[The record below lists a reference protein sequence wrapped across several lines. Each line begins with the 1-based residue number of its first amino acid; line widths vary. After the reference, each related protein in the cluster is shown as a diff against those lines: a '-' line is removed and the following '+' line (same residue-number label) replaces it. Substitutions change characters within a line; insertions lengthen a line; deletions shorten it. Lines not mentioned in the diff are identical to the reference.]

1 MNNKNNFV
9 DEQAQMS
16 AATPAEPSCD
26 PDEITFAPV
35 AEHTAEE
42 AADAVV
48 EGMPSWSNPAYVQED
63 ERARDALTRCYLR
76 NDGTGVVE
84 ISNTPLNYFDE
95 ETRTWK
101 PINGTMTEGDD
112 GYETQCGS
120 YTAFIKKAAQ
130 GNGVSLTGNGIGLSW
145 EFVGTE
151 ASVNTAVAAMSL
163 DEETGSPSDPTPVEQ
178 ETSALR
184 DGIGVQSA
192 YRSIADGT
200 DLEYTILGGQVKENI
215 VVRKPAASYLY
226 YFALHADGMT
236 VTLSADNTVV
246 LKKNGAE
253 DSAAPEMTIP
263 APFMTDANGVYSQN
277 VQYGLEDQGEGTYL
291 FVVEADAEWMNAD
304 ERAFPVIIDPQV
316 VLNQTDCLFTTEN
329 YYMKKTNGRYE
340 AEQPFTDLL
349 DNHIRVGVFQDAKH
363 RSVVSLHK
371 SLVRKDYN
379 GIFSAKVWFKVYSPF
394 RGGKYLVKVNNEE
407 TARTQKCYFGDS
419 YICVDISSAYRNT
432 GDAGTIQIE
441 FLASEGADGG
451 CFDFDASSVS
461 GSKLELEFFEDKNI
475 RYVKRD
481 FPLTDTAA
489 MQVNLATGESVL
501 TVEDVPA
508 ERSVMG
514 IAVSHVLKKGT
525 GSCGFGEDFRLSLQ
539 ENLSKLTYSNGQI
552 TYIYTDALGDRHG
565 FHEYYYYMDSQ
576 NKKIYVAKTRVSVDP
591 DGTLRSND
599 GHKVIREFR
608 TATGLKLSSP
618 KSGVR
623 GLALFEQRSD
633 ERKQLET
640 QIDSY
645 KDVLRDHVVINAQ
658 SGKTVE
664 EIKDL
669 AYDQIS
675 EIRIDGVSRI
685 AMSKSDAFQYGQL
698 ITQKG
703 TLLLETKVSDSIPT
717 DTSDSVSEPIS
728 TASLKSTI
736 ASLEKT
742 LTPLI
747 KEYAEEMHKKSM
759 LDCISD
765 GKIIPSK
772 WFTAFDETTL
782 YLNYPLPGSIV
793 IANPGIEVSK
803 AEALKRYTLGSEIIS
818 MLYQRNLCVYQ
829 LDETNDQRRRQLK
842 TINEQLD
849 FFKSR
854 NADTLKQLRQY
865 YRELIHAEEQLK
877 SLKVQEPIEYLSDGE
892 ITRGFNADGRLAVV
906 FDQYEQ
912 YAAFE
917 YDKDFPNQIKRIVG
931 SDERAI
937 SFSYDPDGKLETVV
951 DVCGGR
957 TTFTYDHEKL
967 VGITYPDDGMLTLTY
982 RSNGNLASVR
992 GRDMIC
998 ATFPAERVYP
1008 DFSISYVSKA
1018 QAVTADG
1025 TMDDSNEK
1033 RYQYTHVEHTAR
1045 DADGQKTVTV
1055 RTEENLTKLIYT
1067 FSAENRLIA
1076 YREVV
1081 NNRVTAA
1088 ERYEYVDFC
1097 TSPTVRPAEQ
1107 TTIQTKQST
1116 LYVPADDFVFEDGD
1130 TETVVMDQ
1138 FDLPATKTLSPVKVT
1153 PNGSVTR
1160 TEKTNYFYD
1169 DEQRLLRTETTVEL
1183 QRHTEVP
1190 AAEDTADETT
1200 KTTEAID
1207 ATDTTDGEGT
1217 AESETVT
1224 TLLRHY
1230 KTVSTRDYNAQ
1241 GKIVRTETY
1250 VEGEQTTAGATV
1262 EETVYDDKGGVL
1274 ETRTYNTLDPASR
1287 FCEKHELDEKTGKT
1301 LAEYDETGEHK
1312 TIYTYDSD
1320 GVTVRSKTLPN
1331 GGKIAYG
1338 ADETNDVVSITQS
1351 TAIGEENS
1359 TRKRYTAALLT
1370 EVRSGNNTVRYA
1382 YDHMRRTSDVYLNS
1396 KEPLVSMTYGNNAVY
1411 RGQTVN
1417 WANAT
1422 WANGMFTQTYTERG
1436 GRHIRVERRFDGLTT
1451 LITPTYDE
1459 RGRVISRAVVTIRHI
1474 GGNQIRETV
1483 EEELFAF
1490 DGLDRMISYTHK
1502 RKGATDVTERY
1513 TYDDFGQLSEKTV
1526 TVGDTTRTD
1535 TYTYRDNAARELQ
1548 TFTTGDLTVTPQTD
1562 VLGRST
1568 GKTVTVG
1575 SRIVEKEK
1583 ITYRKVGDCAT
1594 NTPATLTYGNGD
1606 FLQYTYDEMGNIAS
1620 VMENGE
1626 LIARYA
1632 YDQLGRLIR
1641 EDNLK
1646 TGKTQTVIY
1655 DCNGNIL
1662 RRRTYDFTLMRD
1674 ELLVGATVK
1683 KVDTYRYDGDRM
1695 LSFNGTACTYDDMGC
1710 PSEYRGHVMEWNEL
1724 CRPTKYVIAADDEVT
1739 YTYNADGRRTA
1750 KKHNAEAEIAFTYD
1764 SNGKLL
1770 MQSDGISFL
1779 YDHAGIAGMTY
1790 DGNTYLYR
1798 KNAQGD
1804 VIALFDTNGAM
1815 VATYTY
1821 DAWGN
1826 CEVCPTAVIDNNR
1839 KSEYNRTVANLNPI
1853 RYRSYYFDTETGFYW
1868 LQSRFYD
1875 PSTGRFVSQDE
1886 YSYLDPDSVNGIN
1899 LFAYCNN
1906 NPVMLTDSTGNG
1918 WWKDF
1923 WNSTAGKVIGTIL
1936 VVAAVIAVSVATAGV
1951 GTAVTAALGSG
1962 LGAAIVGGA
1971 VGGAISGAIMG
1982 AGVSM
1987 VSQGIANGYANIN
2000 YASVG
2005 MSALTGAASGAI
2017 TGGVLGGVRYM
2028 RAVSYLKANGVTQKQ
2043 DISQIMKSFRGTP
2056 RLKTSH
2062 GTRAIRYYD
2071 GVNAMERGRYLT
2083 SNAIENPIK
2092 NLVLYNNGATMSAE
2106 FTINRGAQYLSGIVA
2121 GSPVNAIQYFVAN
2134 INWLTLLTGG

>member
-120 YTAFIKKAAQ
+120 YTACIKKAAQ

-236 VTLSADNTVV
+236 ATLSADNTVV
-246 LKKNGAE
+246 LKKNGTE

-316 VLNQTDCLFTTEN
+316 VLNQTDRLFTTEN

-441 FLASEGADGG
+441 FLASEDADGG

-525 GSCGFGEDFRLSLQ
+525 GSYGFGEDFRLSLQ

-618 KSGVR
+618 TSGVR

-747 KEYAEEMHKKSM
+747 KKYVGETYKQLM
-759 LDCISD
+759 LGRMSD
-765 GKIIPSK
+765 GNIIPST
-772 WFTAFDETTL
+772 WFTVFKANTL
-782 YLNYPLPGSIV
+782 YLSYPLSDAGLTT
-793 IANPGIEVSK
+793 NPDITDDKDVTDDK
-803 AEALKRYTLGSEIIS
+803 KEALKRYTLGSEIIS

-1055 RTEENLTKLIYT
+1055 RTEENLTKSIYT
-1067 FSAENRLIA
+1067 FSAKNRLIA

-1088 ERYEYVDFC
+1088 ERYEYVDSR

-1200 KTTEAID
+1200 ETTETTKTTEATD

-1217 AESETVT
+1217 AGSETVT

-1250 VEGEQTTAGATV
+1250 VEGEQTTAGVTV

-1287 FCEKHELDEKTGKT
+1287 FCEKHELDEKTGKA

-1331 GGKIAYG
+1331 GGKVAYG

-1422 WANGMFTQTYTERG
+1422 WANGMFTQTYTERA

-1490 DGLDRMISYTHK
+1490 DDLDRMISYTHK

-1739 YTYNADGRRTA
+1739 YTHNADGRRTA

-1770 MQSDGISFL
+1770 MQSNGISFL

-1804 VIALFDTNGAM
+1804 VIALCDTNGAV

-1839 KSEYNRTVANLNPI
+1839 KSEYNKTVANLNPI
-1853 RYRSYYFDTETGFYW
+1853 RYRSYYFDTETGLF
-1868 LQSRFYD
+1868 LVSSRYYD
-1875 PSTGRFVSQDE
+1875 PETGRFISPDDI
-1886 YSYLDPDSVNGIN
+1886 SYLDPESIGGLN
-1899 LFAYCNN
+1899 LYAYCLN
-1906 NPVMLTDSTGNG
+1906 NPVMYADPTGHFAISTFLISLAIGTLISWGLSEIFGSQIAGGISSTVSGGAAIYTGIGLLSFGPVGWIAGGALILIGAGTMAFGVNEIVAGATGTNYIQSWTGMSDGLYNG
-1918 WWKDF
+1918 LYIGLNIASD
-1923 WNSTAGKVIGTIL
+1923 IGTIAGNMYMKYAN
-1936 VVAAVIAVSVATAGV
+1936 VTGNKAGIKGKPFSRYSTIDEAGV
-1951 GTAVTAALGSG
+1951 KQYRFFDSKGNAWFDKDFRH
-1962 LGAAIVGGA
+1962 GGA
-1971 VGGAISGAIMG
+1971 NLKFPHYHGWIN
-1982 AGVSM
+1982 
-1987 VSQGIANGYANIN
+1987 GIR
-2000 YASVG
+2000 
-2005 MSALTGAASGAI
+2005 
-2017 TGGVLGGVRYM
+2017 LGGHW
-2028 RAVSYLKANGVTQKQ
+2028 
-2043 DISQIMKSFRGTP
+2043 SFWD
-2056 RLKTSH
+2056 L
-2062 GTRAIRYYD
+2062 
-2071 GVNAMERGRYLT
+2071 
-2083 SNAIENPIK
+2083 IK
-2092 NLVLYNNGATMSAE
+2092 
-2106 FTINRGAQYLSGIVA
+2106 
-2121 GSPVNAIQYFVAN
+2121 
-2134 INWLTLLTGG
+2134 WLF